1 MSKKTNLGY
10 YFLITSIAINILTI
24 PPTFAATKTQVSKPH
39 MAGRAATTASNT
51 ILSGTS
57 APKATVG
64 SDGDFFID
72 TKAMKFYGPKR
83 KGRWLTAFSLRGPQG
98 VAGATGSNGSDGRN
112 AVNAASITG
121 SQGSPGPA
129 GAKGETGAAGPAG
142 AAGLSGAAGATGP
155 AGAAGL
161 PGAAGAQGPS
171 GAAGAQGPSGA
182 AGATGPA
189 GAAGAQGPSGAGG
202 VTGSNGV
209 PGATGN
215 VGATGATGPSNVY
228 VIPITQWTLST
239 STAGTGSDSLAFGTL
254 IAGKSYRVS
263 IIVHGIQP
271 TAGSYFGV
279 ELKFTSLDCSTF
291 YEGAVIDNKAFVSSS
306 FTHRYTFVIE
316 GTVAVGAS
324 NTSLIVRIID
334 GAGVTSGLESMTLSG
349 KAIVQLVGQIN

>member
-129 GAKGETGAAGPAG
+129 GVKGETGVQAAG
-142 AAGLSGAAGATGP
+142 AAGLSGAAGVRP

-161 PGAAGAQGPS
+161 PGAAGAQVLPRS
-171 GAAGAQGPSGA
+171 RYQGPRA
-182 AGATGPA
+182 R
-189 GAAGAQGPSGAGG
+189 Q
-202 VTGSNGV
+202 
-209 PGATGN
+209 
-215 VGATGATGPSNVY
+215 
-228 VIPITQWTLST
+228 
-239 STAGTGSDSLAFGTL
+239 
-254 IAGKSYRVS
+254 
-263 IIVHGIQP
+263 
-271 TAGSYFGV
+271 
-279 ELKFTSLDCSTF
+279 
-291 YEGAVIDNKAFVSSS
+291 
-306 FTHRYTFVIE
+306 
-316 GTVAVGAS
+316 
-324 NTSLIVRIID
+324 VRK
-334 GAGVTSGLESMTLSG
+334 VLR
-349 KAIVQLVGQIN
+349 